1 MMKIKT
7 LASIVL
13 NVAVIGAMAYS
24 VFTATSFD
32 SVDPTS
38 DIHPE
43 EVVVDPTLIYLAH
56 LDGDEIDCLAL
67 NIYFEARNQSLHGQK
82 AVAWVTLNRMYT
94 ARYPDTICEVVW
106 QPRQFS
112 WTHDGLSDV
121 PGGNA
126 IEDAAWEE
134 AQQVAIDVLV
144 AEFEN
149 KQDPT
154 RGATHYHADY
164 VNPYW
169 ADSYAQVAS
178 IGEHIFYK

>member
-1 MMKIKT
+1 MMMIKT
-7 LASIVL
+7 LASIAL
-13 NVAVIGAMAYS
+13 NVAVIGATSYS
-24 VFTATSFD
+24 VFAATPIED
-32 SVDPTS
+32 VATVP
-38 DIHPE
+38 DIHPPK
-43 EVVVDPTLIYLAH
+43 VIVDPTLIYLAH
-56 LDGDEIDCLAL
+56 IDSEEIDCLAL
-67 NIYFEARNQSLHGQK
+67 NVYFEARNQSLRGQK

-121 PGGNA
+121 PGGNV

-134 AQQVAIDVLV
+134 AQQVAIDVL
-144 AEFEN
+144 AADFEN
-149 KQDPT
+149 MQDPT

-169 ADSYAQVAS
+169 TDSYDKVAS